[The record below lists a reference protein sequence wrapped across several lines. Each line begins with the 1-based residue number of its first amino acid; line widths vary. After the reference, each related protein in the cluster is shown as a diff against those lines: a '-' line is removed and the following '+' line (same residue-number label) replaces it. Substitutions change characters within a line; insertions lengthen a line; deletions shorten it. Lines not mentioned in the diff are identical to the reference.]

1 MLLIVCVS
9 NPVDTVGI
17 AELTGIDVTGASV
30 ESSCFS
36 SSDKRMNLRC
46 ECNHK
51 VINKEESQSSDQLII
66 IHDLTRVCLKACLVV
81 TDISGT

>member
-9 NPVDTVGI
+9 NPVDAVGI

-36 SSDKRMNLRC
+36 SSDKKINPKHL
-46 ECNHK
+46 CNHWFVSRRTQK
-51 VINKEESQSSDQLII
+51 PEQRSSDGRL
-66 IHDLTRVCLKACLVV
+66 LV
-81 TDISGT
+81 G

>member
-9 NPVDTVGI
+9 NPVDAVGI
-17 AELTGIDVTGASV
+17 AELTGIDDTGASV

-46 ECNHK
+46 ECSHK
-51 VINKEESQSSDQLII
+51 VINKGESQLSSDQLII
-66 IHDLTRVCLKACLVV
+66 IHDLTRVCLEMC
-81 TDISGT
+81 